1 MDQFTPSLIRNI
13 IWQVTKIKEQK
24 VEELK
29 PNMKELGPNRKAQRS
44 KSKDH
49 GVKDKREKVKEPKPK
64 MKELGSNRKAQRS
77 KSKDQGDKEK
87 RTNLFS
93 FFIIFFLFILSSL
106 KNN

>member
-44 KSKDH
+44 KSK
-49 GVKDKREKVKEPKPK
+49 G
-64 MKELGSNRKAQRS
+64 
-77 KSKDQGDKEK
+77 QGDKD
-87 RTNLFS
+87 
-93 FFIIFFLFILSSL
+93 
-106 KNN
+106 